1 MRRSSCPPTT
11 PRTSRSCISPSSTSF
26 AISSRTG
33 SRDDRSRREA
43 RVRNGWGQGYRTR
56 DGGHAVARRREGRGR
71 LSIAEAPR
79 RCARRRRG
87 ARRPRH
93 DDGSEESGRRG
104 AACAGRRA
112 GHPRRQPRRLAAGRR
127 ARCQAERRAVGNH
140 APGESRRRDLRV
152 PRGHPEHRERW
163 DDRARRLDSR
173 PARRGVPRRLR
184 RYEARRHLVYQVS
197 GRRIGAQDHGELRCA
212 GVGRYRYVGRRAQ
225 GQARDPRHDP
235 PRPRRTR
242 RGYRGSD
249 RISVLESG
257 AAHHGR
263 DSEREWG
270 LGALRMTFPSQLAIP
285 PEVLKIAKKLEDA
298 GFETWC
304 VGGAIR
310 DNLLGLENQDF
321 DLTTSAP
328 PAEVQKVFKRTVPV
342 GIEHGT
348 VAVLDATNQPHEV
361 TTFRKDIQTDGRH
374 AVVEFGVSLMDDLA
388 RRDFTI
394 NAIAYHPITHEWRDP
409 FQGAQDLEKKLIR
422 SVGDPNW
429 RFQEDYLR
437 ILRALR
443 FSARFEFRIHA
454 RTLEAAKANSQGLAQ
469 LSAERVRDEW
479 FKGIQTAKKVSKLVT
494 LWRDVGATR
503 IWLPELGDSSGV
515 DKLPRDPVLV
525 TAYIAKDPASL
536 LIRLKSSNRDIER
549 GRAIGK
555 WRDSY
560 PDPRDAARVRKW
572 LAETGDYVDELLVGA
587 SDALR
592 KTVAAVRTANP
603 PLGLKDLAVKG
614 DDLIAAGVRPGPDVG
629 EALAR
634 LLEEVLE
641 DPSRNTKEYLLS
653 RV

>member
-1 MRRSSCPPTT
+1 
-11 PRTSRSCISPSSTSF
+11 
-26 AISSRTG
+26 
-33 SRDDRSRREA
+33 
-43 RVRNGWGQGYRTR
+43 
-56 DGGHAVARRREGRGR
+56 
-71 LSIAEAPR
+71 
-79 RCARRRRG
+79 
-87 ARRPRH
+87 
-93 DDGSEESGRRG
+93 
-104 AACAGRRA
+104 
-112 GHPRRQPRRLAAGRR
+112 
-127 ARCQAERRAVGNH
+127 
-140 APGESRRRDLRV
+140 
-152 PRGHPEHRERW
+152 
-163 DDRARRLDSR
+163 
-173 PARRGVPRRLR
+173 
-184 RYEARRHLVYQVS
+184 
-197 GRRIGAQDHGELRCA
+197 
-212 GVGRYRYVGRRAQ
+212 
-225 GQARDPRHDP
+225 
-235 PRPRRTR
+235 
-242 RGYRGSD
+242 
-249 RISVLESG
+249 
-257 AAHHGR
+257 
-263 DSEREWG
+263 
-270 LGALRMTFPSQLAIP
+270 MTFPEKLPIP
-285 PEVLKIAKKLEDA
+285 SEVLKIAKKLEDA

-310 DNLLGLENQDF
+310 DNLLRLENHDF

-328 PAEVQKVFKRTVPV
+328 PAEVQKLFRRTVPV

-348 VAVLDATNQPHEV
+348 VAVLDAANQPHEV

-394 NAIAYHPITHEWRDP
+394 NAIAYHPIRHEWRDP
-409 FQGAQDLEKKLIR
+409 FQGEQDLEKKLIR

-454 RTLEAAKANSQGLAQ
+454 RTLEAAKANAQGLAQ

-479 FKGIQTAKKVSKLVT
+479 FKGLKTAKKLSKLVT

-503 IWLPELGDSSGV
+503 IWLPELGDWSDV

-555 WRDSY
+555 WRDHY
-560 PDPRDAARVRKW
+560 PEPRDSARVRKW
-572 LAETGDYVDELLVGA
+572 LSETGEFADDLLVGA
-587 SDALR
+587 SEALR
-592 KTVAAVRTANP
+592 KAVAAIRAANP
-603 PLGLKDLAVKG
+603 PLALRDLAVKG

-629 EALAR
+629 EMLAR

-641 DPSRNTKEYLLS
+641 DPTRNTKAYLLS